1 LFARKGSGCE
11 RGTGQPRAAKPE
23 EVRNGDGLMRSEEEG
38 KSSHQKARSHR
49 EQATRNKERSGTM
62 DRRKFTATLAAL
74 AAGIGLSVG
83 SASAQNPPFTGT
95 AGYLQGDPA
104 PGKLV
109 PYYLADGNVATIIGI
124 ENTIGNDGPDGAE
137 LDLPIGPTTVHISGG
152 DVRVHFHFYDTRSVE
167 YLNFTK
173 CYSPFD
179 FGYIV
184 LQKGSVT
191 AAQNADLDFPTGPST
206 TRRNKS
212 EVVVTTV
219 AEGYVAIRAERI
231 FGTRNGTCSEEVQF
245 GVSVDIPD
253 AYDLIPFEVGPL
265 TLPLATWAIVQDIG
279 TAFFATEI
287 PTATARVSIGSPAVV
302 SGGIGAFG
310 LIPQGNEVIARY
322 DAASFNQS
330 VSRVYTWFTSN
341 GSSSGSP
348 RFPAVSG
355 FLDCEDELEIST
367 FIPLP
372 NEAGFFTLSGSSLT
386 PTHPT
391 VANALA
397 VCTNVGQ
404 FRGVV
409 RFTMPDTGFI
419 WSHITQENGHFRMNF
434 LGYNLQNNV
443 FIDCAD
449 TFQDFPIP
457 AGTPPLCEID

>member
-1 LFARKGSGCE
+1 
-11 RGTGQPRAAKPE
+11 
-23 EVRNGDGLMRSEEEG
+23 
-38 KSSHQKARSHR
+38 
-49 EQATRNKERSGTM
+49 M

-104 PGKLV
+104 PGKLI
-109 PYYLADGNVATIIGI
+109 PYYVADGNIATIIGI
-124 ENTIGNDGPDGAE
+124 ENTIGNDGPHGAE

-152 DVRVHFHFYDTRSVE
+152 DVRVHFHFYDTRSNE
-167 YLNFTK
+167 YLNFFK

-179 FGYIV
+179 FGYVVI
-184 LQKGSVT
+184 QKGAVS
-191 AAQNADLDFPTGPST
+191 AIQNADLDFPTGPST

-231 FGTRNGTCSEEVQF
+231 FGTQNGTCSEEVQF

-253 AYDLIPFEVGPL
+253 AYDLIPFGVGPL

-279 TAFFATEI
+279 TGFFATEI
-287 PTATARVSIGSPAVV
+287 PTATARVSLGSPAVV

-322 DAASFNQS
+322 DAASFNES
-330 VSRVYTWFTSN
+330 ITRVFTWFTDN
-341 GSSSGSP
+341 GN
-348 RFPAVSG
+348 FASG
-355 FLDCEDELEIST
+355 FLDCEDELEVST
-367 FIPLP
+367 PFPTF
-372 NEAGFFTLSGSSLT
+372 NEAGFFVLSGSDVV
-386 PTHPT
+386 PTSGAL
-391 VANALA
+391 VNALS

-449 TFQDFPIP
+449 GFQDFPIP
-457 AGTPPLCEID
+457 DLTPSLCDFD